1 MHPHLNRTDNDGS
14 CAEVTRILEE
24 CHARGF
30 MWKAIGMCNGA
41 KHNLNMCLR
50 AERLERTKKNR
61 EAAKDK
67 RKEIVQKWAEIEA
80 NS

>member
-1 MHPHLNRTDNDGS
+1 MN
-14 CAEVTRILEE
+14 ILEE

-41 KHNLNMCLR
+41 KTNVNRCLR
-50 AERLERTKKNR
+50 AQRLERTAANR
-61 EAAKDK
+61 EKAKAK
-67 RKEIVQKWAEIEA
+67 NEAIRKQWAEIDA

>member
-1 MHPHLNRTDNDGS
+1 
-14 CAEVTRILEE
+14 
-24 CHARGF
+24 
-30 MWKAIGMCNGA
+30 MWKAMGMCNGA

-50 AERLERTKKNR
+50 AERLERTRKNR

>member
-1 MHPHLNRTDNDGS
+1 M
-14 CAEVTRILEE
+14 
-24 CHARGF
+24 
-30 MWKAIGMCNGA
+30 GMCNGA
-41 KHNLNMCLR
+41 KHSLNMCLR
-50 AERLERTKKNR
+50 AERLERTRKNR